1 MFIAN
6 SYNKILHTLKKFS
19 NEKNGIMEKKKIF
32 CGALHPPKKRNYF
45 LNQKVVNAASS
56 RRKNLVQIQMPEER
70 EKCKYFNFGYC
81 KYQDRCK
88 LLHPKEECDYK
99 CKIINC
105 KKCHIKTC
113 RYETNC
119 IC

>member
-1 MFIAN
+1 
-6 SYNKILHTLKKFS
+6 
-19 NEKNGIMEKKKIF
+19 
-32 CGALHPPKKRNYF
+32 
-45 LNQKVVNAASS
+45 
-56 RRKNLVQIQMPEER
+56 MPEVR
-70 EKCKYFNFGYC
+70 EKCKYFNSGYC

-105 KKCHIKTC
+105 MKRHIKPC

-119 IC
+119 RYKENCAYKHKKEINPNTEEIVSSKKTMKVLLDYKC